1 MGNDAEAVGL
11 YRQVIAS
18 REKCWGPSHRYT
30 LHAITNLAI
39 ALADMDNLSE
49 AILSEAIELH
59 RGALEAKEK
68 TLGPEHPETLQ
79 SVSNLAVALHKSG
92 DLSEALV
99 LQRRALEAS
108 ERQLHGS
115 STPKYPQVPPATWVI
130 TARNRRGGPV

>member
-1 MGNDAEAVGL
+1 
-11 YRQVIAS
+11 
-18 REKCWGPSHRYT
+18 

-130 TARNRRGGPV
+130 TARNRVAN